1 MCLINLLGAGT
12 VGAGF
17 GGTGFV
23 GAGFV
28 GTGLVVTGFVGSTV
42 GFVVTSAKKCIKYI

>member
-17 GGTGFV
+17 VGTGFV

-28 GTGLVVTGFVGSTV
+28 GTGFVVAGFVGTIV
-42 GFVVTSAKKCIKYI
+42 GFVVTSAKKYMKYI

>member
-17 GGTGFV
+17 V
-23 GAGFV
+23 AAGFV
-28 GTGLVVTGFVGSTV
+28 GTGFVGTTV
-42 GFVVTSAKKCIKYI
+42 GFIGTSAKKCMKYY

>member
-23 GAGFV
+23 GTGFV
-28 GTGLVVTGFVGSTV
+28 GAGFVGSTV
-42 GFVVTSAKKCIKYI
+42 GFVVASAKKCMKYIKII

>member
-23 GAGFV
+23 GTGFVVAGFV
-28 GTGLVVTGFVGSTV
+28 GTNV
-42 GFVVTSAKKCIKYI
+42 GFVVTSAKKYMKYI

>member
-28 GTGLVVTGFVGSTV
+28 GTGFVGSTV
-42 GFVVTSAKKCIKYI
+42 GFVVSSAKKCMKYI

>member
-17 GGTGFV
+17 V

-28 GTGLVVTGFVGSTV
+28 GTGFVGTTV
-42 GFVVTSAKKCIKYI
+42 GFIGTSAKKCMKYIQIR

>member
-1 MCLINLLGAGT
+1 MGLINLLGAGT

-23 GAGFV
+23 GTGFVVAGFV
-28 GTGLVVTGFVGSTV
+28 GTIV
-42 GFVVTSAKKCIKYI
+42 GFVVTSAKKYMIVI